1 MRREE
6 DRPSRQPADPPAS
19 DGAPLESLP
28 SVALLSEL
36 RKGSDAA
43 RDELLR
49 RYWPRLE
56 RWAHGRL
63 PRMARDLYE
72 TSDLVQETL
81 LSVMRR
87 LDQFEPLHD
96 GALPAYFRAAI
107 LNRIRTLATR
117 SRGKGE
123 HVDLEGALAD
133 AGPSPIEEV
142 VGRETLERYERALL
156 RLRPDDRMAI
166 QLKVE
171 LDLPYPEIARE
182 LEKPTLTAARMAVS
196 RALFRL
202 AIEMRRDV

>member
-6 DRPSRQPADPPAS
+6 DRPSRQPADPPAP
-19 DGAPLESLP
+19 DGEPLESLP

-123 HVDLEGALAD
+123 HVDLESALAD

-142 VGRETLERYERALL
+142 VGRETLERY
-156 RLRPDDRMAI
+156 
-166 QLKVE
+166 
-171 LDLPYPEIARE
+171 
-182 LEKPTLTAARMAVS
+182 
-196 RALFRL
+196 
-202 AIEMRRDV
+202 